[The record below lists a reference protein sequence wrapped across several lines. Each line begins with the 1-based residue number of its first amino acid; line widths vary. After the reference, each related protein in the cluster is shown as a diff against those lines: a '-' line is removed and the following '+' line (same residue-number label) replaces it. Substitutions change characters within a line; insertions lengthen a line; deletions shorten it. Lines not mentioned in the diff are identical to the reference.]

1 MPDKE
6 SPDVGSIPAVKQL
19 DIIGGFPPLHP
30 SGQEILYNEDKYRVN
45 DSKFD
50 QREANPELSIVI
62 PAYLEAENLHI
73 ILPRLK
79 KVLESIEPS
88 YEILVID
95 TPTPLD
101 ETQSVCVQFGAKYI
115 NRSPGSCFGD
125 AVRTGLKK
133 AQGEWI
139 LCMDADGSHAPEFI
153 PNLYARKDAA
163 DIVIAS
169 RYIKG
174 GFTENSLPLILMS
187 RILNLTYAIVLN
199 LKCKDV
205 SNSFKLYR
213 ADLLKPLNLYCQNF
227 DIIEE
232 ILYKIMRNNPNARI
246 IEVPFSFKKR
256 LFGETKRNLLIFILT
271 YVFTMVKLRFSK

>member
-1 MPDKE
+1 MSDK
-6 SPDVGSIPAVKQL
+6 
-19 DIIGGFPPLHP
+19 
-30 SGQEILYNEDKYRVN
+30 
-45 DSKFD
+45 
-50 QREANPELSIVI
+50 PELSVVI

-79 KVLESIEPS
+79 KILNSIEPS
-88 YEILVID
+88 HEILIVD
-95 TPTPLD
+95 THTPLD
-101 ETQSVCVQFGAKYI
+101 ETQSVCIQHGATYI
-115 NRSPGSCFGD
+115 NRSPGNCFGD
-125 AVRTGLKK
+125 AVRSGISA
-133 AQGEWI
+133 AQGKWI

-153 PNLYARKDAA
+153 PSLYARKDAA

-169 RYIKG
+169 RYVKG

-187 RILNLTYAIVLN
+187 RILNMTYAIILN

-213 ADLLKPLNLYCQNF
+213 ADLLKPLNLSCQNF

-232 ILYKIMRNNPNARI
+232 ILFKIVRSNPNTRI

-256 LFGETKRNLLIFILT
+256 LFGETKRNLLFFILT
-271 YVFTMVKLRFSK
+271 YVYTMVKLRFSK

>member
-1 MPDKE
+1 MSDKE
-6 SPDVGSIPAVKQL
+6 SPDVNPVPVCSQQGIAS
-19 DIIGGFPPLHP
+19 GRPLYL
-30 SGQEILYNEDKYRVN
+30 SGAAILYNEDQCQAN
-45 DSKFD
+45 DKKFD
-50 QREANPELSIVI
+50 SRKMKPELSVVI

-79 KVLESIEPS
+79 KILNAIEPS
-88 YEILVID
+88 HEILVID
-95 TPTPLD
+95 TPNPLD
-101 ETQSVCVQFGAKYI
+101 ETQSVCIQLGAKYVR
-115 NRSPGSCFGD
+115 RSPGSSFGD
-125 AVRTGLKK
+125 AVRSGIRV
-133 AQGEWI
+133 AQGKWI

-153 PNLYARKDAA
+153 PQLYAQKDSA

-169 RYIKG
+169 RYVKG
-174 GFTENSLPLILMS
+174 GFTENSLPLIFMS

-232 ILYKIMRNNPNARI
+232 ILYKIVRSNPNTRF

-256 LFGETKRNLLIFILT
+256 LFGETKRNLFLFILT